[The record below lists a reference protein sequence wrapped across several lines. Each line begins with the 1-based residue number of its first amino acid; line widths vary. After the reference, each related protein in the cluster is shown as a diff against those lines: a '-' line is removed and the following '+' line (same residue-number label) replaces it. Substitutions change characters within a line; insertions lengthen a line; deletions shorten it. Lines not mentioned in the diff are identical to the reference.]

1 MEWRDEGLVLATRR
15 FGERDC
21 VLEVMTEHHGRH
33 LGLVRAGRSSRH
45 APMLQ
50 PGNRLA
56 LVWRA
61 RLDEHLGVFSAETLH
76 ARAGQVLASPLALH
90 AVNHLGLLL
99 RLMPEREAHSHVYHA
114 ADGLCGL
121 LGEPAHLAATMV
133 RFELMILSELGFGL
147 DLSQCAATGSVGN
160 LIYVSPKSAR
170 AVSAEAGAPYAGKL
184 LKLPSFLLEAPRA
197 DVPPPELEALN
208 EAFELAGFFLQRHV
222 FEPRGISDISSRKA
236 LLTQMNLALAQG

>member
-61 RLDEHLGVFSAETLH
+61 RLDEHLGVFTAETLA

-121 LGEPAHLAATMV
+121 LGEPAHLAETLA
-133 RFELMILSELGFGL
+133 RFELMILTELGFGL
-147 DLSQCAATGSVGN
+147 DLSECAATGSAEN
-160 LIYVSPKSAR
+160 LVYVSPKSAR
-170 AVSAEAGAPYAGKL
+170 AVSAEAGAPYAAKL
-184 LKLPSFLLEAPRA
+184 LKLPPFLLVAPRA
-197 DVPPPELEALN
+197 DALPPERESLS
-208 EAFELAGFFLQRHV
+208 EAFDLTGFFLQRHV
-222 FEPRGISDISSRKA
+222 FEPRGITDISARKA
-236 LLTQMNLALAQG
+236 FLVQMNLALSQR

>member
-21 VLEVMTEHHGRH
+21 VLEVMTEQHGRH
-33 LGLVRAGRSSRH
+33 LGLVRGGRSSRH
-45 APMLQ
+45 APALQ

-56 LVWRA
+56 LTWRA
-61 RLDEHLGVFSAETLH
+61 RLDEHLGTFTAETLV

-121 LGEPAHLAATMV
+121 LGESSYLAATLV
-133 RFELMILSELGFGL
+133 RFELMILTELGFGL
-147 DLSQCAATGSVGN
+147 DLSECVATGAVAN
-160 LIYVSPKSAR
+160 LVFVSPKSAR
-170 AVSAEAGAPYAGKL
+170 AVSAEAGAPYAAKL
-184 LKLPSFLLEAPRA
+184 LALPAFLLDTPRA
-197 DVPPPELEALN
+197 DVPAPSAGALF
-208 EAFELAGFFLQRHV
+208 EAFRLSGYFLERHV
-222 FEPRGISDISSRKA
+222 FEPRGMRDISAREA
-236 LLTQMNLALAQG
+236 FLAQLQMALMQG

>member
-50 PGNRLA
+50 PGNRLS

-61 RLDEHLGVFSAETLH
+61 RLDEHLGVFSAETLL

-99 RLMPEREAHSHVYHA
+99 RLMPEREAHPHVYHA

-121 LGEPAHLAATMV
+121 LGEPAHLAATLV
-133 RFELMILSELGFGL
+133 RFELMILTELGFGL
-147 DLSQCAATGSVGN
+147 DFSECAATGAVEN
-160 LIYVSPKSAR
+160 LVFVSPKSAR
-170 AVSAEAGAPYAGKL
+170 AVSAEAGAPYAAKL
-184 LKLPSFLLEAPRA
+184 LKLPPFLLAPPRA
-197 DVPPPELEALN
+197 DMPPPDREALH
-208 EAFELAGFFLQRHV
+208 ESFELSGFFLQRHV
-222 FEPRGISDISSRKA
+222 FEPRGITDISARKA
-236 LLTQMNLALAQG
+236 FLVQMKMALAQG

>member
-33 LGLVRAGRSSRH
+33 LGLVRGGRSSRH
-45 APMLQ
+45 APALQ

-56 LVWRA
+56 LTWRA
-61 RLDEHLGVFSAETLH
+61 RLDEHLGTFTAETLQ
-76 ARAGQVLASPLALH
+76 ARAGQVMASPLALH

-121 LGEPAHLAATMV
+121 LGEPAHLAGTLA
-133 RFELMILSELGFGL
+133 RFELLILTELGFGL
-147 DLSQCAATGSVGN
+147 DFSQCAATGQTDDLVF
-160 LIYVSPKSAR
+160 VSPKSAR
-170 AVSAEAGAPYAGKL
+170 AVSAEAGAPYAAKL
-184 LKLPSFLLEAPRA
+184 LPLPQFLLEAPRA
-197 DVPPPELEALN
+197 DAPAQQSQALF
-208 EAFELAGFFLQRHV
+208 EAFRLSGFFLERHV
-222 FEPRGISDISSRKA
+222 FEPRGLTDNSARKSFLA
-236 LLTQMNLALAQG
+236 QLATALAQS

>member
-21 VLEVMTEHHGRH
+21 VLEVMTEQHGRH
-33 LGLVRAGRSSRH
+33 LGLVRGGRSSRH

-50 PGNRLA
+50 PGNRLS

-61 RLDEHLGVFSAETLH
+61 RLDEHLGAFTAETLV

-99 RLMPEREAHSHVYHA
+99 RLMPEREAHPHVYHA

-121 LGEPAHLAATMV
+121 LGEPALLAATLV
-133 RFELMILSELGFGL
+133 RFELMILTELGFGV
-147 DLSQCAATGSVGN
+147 DLSECAATGSTEN
-160 LIYVSPKSAR
+160 LVYVSPKSAR
-170 AVSAEAGAPYAGKL
+170 AVSAEAGDPYAAKL
-184 LKLPSFLLEAPRA
+184 LRLPQFLLVSPRA
-197 DVPPPELEALN
+197 DTPPPDAQALQN
-208 EAFELAGFFLQRHV
+208 AFQLSGFFLARHV
-222 FEPRGISDISSRKA
+222 FEPRGMLDVSARNA
-236 LLTQMNLALAQG
+236 FLTQLNVALSHG

>member
-1 MEWRDEGLVLATRR
+1 MEWRDEGIVLATRR

-33 LGLVRAGRSSRH
+33 LGLVRAGRTSRH

-61 RLDEHLGVFSAETLH
+61 RLDEHLGVFTAETLA

-99 RLMPEREAHSHVYHA
+99 RLLPEREAHSHVYHA

-121 LGEPAHLAATMV
+121 LSEPGHLAGTLV
-133 RFELMILSELGFGL
+133 RFELMILRELGFGL
-147 DLSQCAATGSVGN
+147 DLSECAATGSVEH
-160 LIYVSPKSAR
+160 LVFVSPKSAR
-170 AVSAEAGAPYAGKL
+170 AVSAAAGEPYAAKL
-184 LKLPSFLLEAPRA
+184 LKLPAFLRVSPRA
-197 DVPPPELEALN
+197 DAMPPGLEALN
-208 EAFELAGFFLQRHV
+208 EAFHLAGFFLQRHV
-222 FEPRGISDISSRKA
+222 FEPRGLPDISARKA
-236 LLTQMNLALAQG
+236 FLTQMNLALKHG